1 MATAPSPGV
10 SIPGLSCFPSRG
22 DPTKPSLFASLCLT
36 VAYKVWWLPC
46 PSNTAHPCNHKAFPL
61 MASFPSQ
68 ISVRKEKPVIYY
80 SEVYVWKLNL
90 VILSFSYKSTQHVFQ
105 HRQFFGT

>member
-1 MATAPSPGV
+1 
-10 SIPGLSCFPSRG
+10 
-22 DPTKPSLFASLCLT
+22 
-36 VAYKVWWLPC
+36 
-46 PSNTAHPCNHKAFPL
+46 

-80 SEVYVWKLNL
+80 FEVYVWKLNL

-105 HRQFFGT
+105 HRQFFGILTGLEISPSWLFFS